1 MYKKSFIS
9 KVLKSLQSQMENPA
23 PTPFAVNAQ
32 YKSAFKGEKS
42 ADPDDAEL
50 AKKPSVKKP
59 ANNSKKKKLKKRP
72 DVKAVAK
79 AAAAASSTD
88 GNVYQA
94 HAYAKLR
101 EDFIAK
107 LKADGASHS
116 EAADKWGQSE
126 QKKKLLCTLSV
137 GELKRRRFIGKDE
150 TTNPW
155 AQ

>member
-1 MYKKSFIS
+1 MK
-9 KVLKSLQSQMENPA
+9 NPA

-32 YKSAFKGEKS
+32 YKSAFKGQQS

-50 AKKPSVKKP
+50 AEKPCAKKP
-59 ANNSKKKKLKKRP
+59 AKNSQKKLKKRP

-79 AAAAASSTD
+79 AAASASSTD

-101 EDFIAK
+101 QDFIAK
-107 LKADGASHS
+107 LKADGVSHS

-126 QKKKLLCTLSV
+126 QKKRLLGTLSV

-155 AQ
+155 AE